1 MKFVT
6 VMDMWLLIIN
16 IGLLGVIIYF
26 GRTVLK
32 TLARIATV
40 SERGNDS
47 PERTRIIKIIQN
59 ERDTYLQMN
68 SMSRDKEAQM
78 TVEALNEILD
88 KINRK

>member
-47 PERTRIIKIIQN
+47 PERVRITKIIQN
-59 ERDTYLQMN
+59 ERDTYMQMN
-68 SMSRDKEAQM
+68 SMSHDKEAQM